1 MSTNLYVALY
11 NLKHVDRSCTI
22 IHNIRLSKTGN
33 GILSKSP
40 NRLQFE
46 NSLFVREETNGT
58 TVHEIESNTH
68 KFFKD
73 IPVDSFAELDTRD
86 EAAALVA
93 RLEDEGHRSRDIELT
108 RPFRVNWLGSLACN
122 LACVYCYAEDKMDQG
137 RPTEPQVF
145 DTIEALD
152 PMVVGITGGEPLM
165 SPYLANAIK
174 RFSGNYGLVLDTN
187 GTVRP
192 RPELLEALGE
202 ANATVRVT
210 IDSTQQNVLN
220 AVRPSRSGHEYS
232 PEKIFETIRSLGR
245 AGINVLAHTVMT
257 SQNADRLDEVGRK
270 LVGLGIEH
278 WQVYPVE
285 YTHKYRASYPF
296 LRVDSDQVQAAR
308 ADLTRIFEGDI
319 DIRVYDQKEPTDG
332 SSIIMIENN
341 GDVILDEIA
350 DGAEKRIKPGD
361 NLLERVMSNV
371 NTPQHIEDYL
381 Y

>member
-1 MSTNLYVALY
+1 M
-11 NLKHVDRSCTI
+11 I
-22 IHNIRLSKTGN
+22 
-33 GILSKSP
+33 KSP

-46 NSLFVREETNGT
+46 NRLFVREEENGT

-73 IPVDSFAELDTRD
+73 VPVGAFNPGASHD
-86 EAAALVA
+86 EVAALVA
-93 RLEDEGHRSRDIELT
+93 RLEREGRRSQDIELT

-137 RPTEPQVF
+137 RPAEPEVF
-145 DTIEALD
+145 ETIDELS
-152 PMVVGITGGEPLM
+152 PLVVGITGGEPMM
-165 SPYLANAIK
+165 SPYLADAIR
-174 RFSGNYGLVLDTN
+174 RFSGHYGLILDTN

-192 RPELLEALGE
+192 RPELLDALHD

-210 IDSTQQNVLN
+210 VDSTQQNLLN
-220 AVRPSRSGHEYS
+220 SLRPSRSGHEYD
-232 PEKIFETIRSLGR
+232 PEKMFNTIRAFGR
-245 AGINVLAHTVMT
+245 AGINVAAHSVMT
-257 SQNADRLDEVGRK
+257 SQNVDRLDEVGAK
-270 LVGLGIEH
+270 LVDLGIKH

-285 YTHKYRASYPF
+285 YTHRYRASYPF
-296 LRVDSDQVQAAR
+296 LKVESDQIQAAR
-308 ADLTRIFEGDI
+308 DDLTRIFGDDI

-332 SSIIMIENN
+332 SSIVMIENN

-350 DGAEKRIKPGD
+350 DGGEKRIKPGE

-371 NTPQHIEDYL
+371 NTSQHIDDYL